1 MTDKTFA
8 ELLRGTNEALGHAE
22 GKRNL
27 HTTTLPFPRESVNG
41 GAVIRPRPARPA
53 RKRRSRAR

>member
-8 ELLRGTNEALGHAE
+8 ELLRSASEALGHAE

-27 HTTTLPFPRESVNG
+27 HTTTLPFPESVNG
-41 GAVIRPRPARPA
+41 GGAAARPRPARRA
-53 RKRRSRAR
+53 HKRRVLS